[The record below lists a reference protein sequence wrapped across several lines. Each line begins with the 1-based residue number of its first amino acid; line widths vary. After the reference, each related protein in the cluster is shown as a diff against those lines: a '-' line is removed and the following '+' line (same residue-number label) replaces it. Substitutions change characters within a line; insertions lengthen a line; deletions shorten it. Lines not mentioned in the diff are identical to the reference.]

1 MRWSLEG
8 RRSNL
13 KISEGVGAVI
23 SIYYKLLLCL
33 CYTHGCS
40 TVIKVIIDA
49 GLARYRRCFTHS
61 PNPQNGLSG
70 GGISRIQKKKVI
82 DVVSLILLSKRI
94 ITVLG
99 GVSPFS
105 YADVLIF

>member
-1 MRWSLEG
+1 MLVWHVIDVVLLIHLTHKMG
-8 RRSNL
+8 FP
-13 KISEGVGAVI
+13 GVGFQE
-23 SIYYKLLLCL
+23 S
-33 CYTHGCS
+33 
-40 TVIKVIIDA
+40 
-49 GLARYRRCFTHS
+49 
-61 PNPQNGLSG
+61 
-70 GGISRIQKKKVI
+70 KKKVI

>member
-1 MRWSLEG
+1 
-8 RRSNL
+8 
-13 KISEGVGAVI
+13 
-23 SIYYKLLLCL
+23 
-33 CYTHGCS
+33 
-40 TVIKVIIDA
+40 VIKVIIDA

>member
-1 MRWSLEG
+1 
-8 RRSNL
+8 
-13 KISEGVGAVI
+13 
-23 SIYYKLLLCL
+23 
-33 CYTHGCS
+33 
-40 TVIKVIIDA
+40 VIKVIIDA

-70 GGISRIQKKKVI
+70 GGISRIQKKKKKKVI

>member
-1 MRWSLEG
+1 
-8 RRSNL
+8 
-13 KISEGVGAVI
+13 
-23 SIYYKLLLCL
+23 
-33 CYTHGCS
+33 
-40 TVIKVIIDA
+40 VIKVIIDA

-70 GGISRIQKKKVI
+70 GGISRIQKKKNVI